1 MVTKLELETP
11 RLENGSRRERRREEL
26 RERIFQAAI
35 RLFIKQGFF
44 NTTVEEITEV
54 ADVGKGTF
62 FNYFESK
69 EHLVLK
75 LTEAQEAVLRKVV
88 AEIESATSVRFL
100 LQNLQHQ
107 IAAGPGR
114 SQLMLRSLLGCAYT
128 NDLVWE
134 KFKHLLALARE
145 LISQVMRR
153 GQELGE
159 IRVDIPPLELARLYQ
174 QMVFGTNA
182 IWSLHPPAN
191 LDEWIDRTF
200 DIFWRGIATEAR
212 PVPRA
217 ARPVSSPGKEQL

>member
-1 MVTKLELETP
+1 MVTKQVQLEMP
-11 RLENGSRRERRREEL
+11 KQENGSRRERRREEL

-35 RLFIKQGFF
+35 RLFIEQGFF
-44 NTTVEEITEV
+44 NTTVEQITEV

-75 LTEAQEAVLRKVV
+75 LTEAQEAVVRKAVSQLD
-88 AEIESATSVRFL
+88 SAVSVRSL
-100 LQNLQHQ
+100 LQTLQHQ

-128 NDLVWE
+128 NDIVWE
-134 KFKHLLALARE
+134 RFKQLLGLARE
-145 LISQVMRR
+145 LISQIMRR

-200 DIFWRGIATEAR
+200 DIFWRGIAAEAQ

-217 ARPVSSPGKEQL
+217 ARPLSSSS

>member
-1 MVTKLELETP
+1 MVTKQVQPEMP
-11 RLENGSRRERRREEL
+11 KQENGSRRERRREEL

-35 RLFIKQGFF
+35 RLFIEQGFF
-44 NTTVEEITEV
+44 NTTVEQITEV

-75 LTEAQEAVLRKVV
+75 LTEAQEAVVRKTVSQV
-88 AEIESATSVRFL
+88 DSAVSVRSL
-100 LQNLQHQ
+100 LQTLQHQ

-128 NDLVWE
+128 NDIVWE
-134 KFKHLLALARE
+134 RFKQLLGLARE
-145 LISQVMRR
+145 LISQIMRR

-200 DIFWRGIATEAR
+200 DIFWRGIAAEAQ

-217 ARPVSSPGKEQL
+217 ARPLSSSS

>member
-1 MVTKLELETP
+1 MVTKPTVLDSVK
-11 RLENGSRRERRREEL
+11 LENGTRRERRREEL

-35 RLFIKQGFF
+35 RLFMQQGFF
-44 NTTVEEITEV
+44 NTTVEQITEA

-62 FNYFESK
+62 FNYFDSK

-75 LTEAQEAVLRKVV
+75 LTEAQEAVLRNLTSQLD
-88 AEIESATSVRFL
+88 SAGSVRAL
-100 LQNLQHQ
+100 LKTTQHQ

-134 KFKHLLALARE
+134 RFKQLLALARE
-145 LISQVMRR
+145 LIAQVMRR

-174 QMVFGTNA
+174 QTVFGTNA

-200 DIFWRGIATEAR
+200 DIFWRGIAAEAQT
-212 PVPRA
+212 VPRA
-217 ARPVSSPGKEQL
+217 ARPLSSSS

>member
-1 MVTKLELETP
+1 MVTKLVLETSKP
-11 RLENGSRRERRREEL
+11 ENGSRRERRREEL

-35 RLFIKQGFF
+35 ELFIEQGFF
-44 NTTVEEITEV
+44 NTTVEQITEV

-88 AEIESATSVRFL
+88 AEIESATSVRSL

-128 NDLVWE
+128 NELVWE

-159 IRVDIPPLELARLYQ
+159 IRVDIPPLQLARLYQ
-174 QMVFGTNA
+174 QIVFGTNA
-182 IWSLHPPAN
+182 IWPQHPPAN
-191 LDEWIDRTF
+191 LGEWIDLTC
-200 DIFWRGIATEAR
+200 DI
-212 PVPRA
+212 
-217 ARPVSSPGKEQL
+217 